1 MWPFDKS
8 PVVPV
13 LRLNGAIGMASPLR
27 PGLSIAALAEPLER
41 AFTLSKCPSVAIVIN
56 SPGGSAAQS
65 HLIYQ
70 RIRQLADEHKKRVSV
85 FCEDVTASGGY
96 FIAVAG
102 DEILADPSSLVGSI
116 GVVSKTFGFDKVLKR
131 LEVEYR
137 VYTSGTSKNILD
149 PFLPEKAEDVA
160 RLKEIQSYIH
170 DIFIGIV
177 KERRA
182 GKLKGPD
189 SDLFSGAFWAGA
201 KALELGLVDG
211 IGDVRSRMRE
221 LHGPKVKFKLVPLQR
236 GGLLS
241 RLRRLPGAATSGDA
255 ARLAL
260 ADDLVSALEI
270 RALWSRFGL

>member
-1 MWPFDKS
+1 MWPFDTS

-27 PGLSIAALAEPLER
+27 PGLSIAGLADPLEK
-41 AFTLSKCPSVAIVIN
+41 AFTMSKCRSVAIVIN

-65 HLIYQ
+65 HLIYR
-70 RIRQLADEHKKRVSV
+70 RIRNLADEHNKRVFV

-102 DEILADPSSLVGSI
+102 DEIHADPSSIVGSI

-131 LEVEYR
+131 LEVDYR
-137 VYTSGTSKNILD
+137 VYTAGTSKNILD
-149 PFLPEKAEDVA
+149 PFLPEKPEDVV
-160 RLKEIQSYIH
+160 RLKEIQSDIH

-189 SDLFSGAFWAGA
+189 GELFSGAFWAGV

-221 LHGPKVKFKLVPLQR
+221 VHGPKVKLKLVPLAR

-241 RLRRLPGAATSGDA
+241 RLRRLPGSASTGDDP
-255 ARLAL
+255 RLAL
-260 ADDLVSALEI
+260 ADDLVSAVET
-270 RALWSRFGL
+270 RALWSRFGI

>member
-13 LRLNGAIGMASPLR
+13 LRFNGPIGMASPLR
-27 PGLSIAALAEPLER
+27 PGLSIAALAEPLEK
-41 AFTLSKCPSVAIVIN
+41 AFTLSKCSSVAIVIN

-85 FCEDVTASGGY
+85 FSEDVTASGGY

-102 DEILADPSSLVGSI
+102 DEIYADPSSLVGSI
-116 GVVSKTFGFDKVLKR
+116 GVVSKSFGFDKVLKR

-137 VYTSGTSKNILD
+137 VYTAGTSKNILD
-149 PFLPEKAEDVA
+149 PFLPEKPEDVA
-160 RLKEIQSYIH
+160 RLKEIQSHIH

-182 GKLKGPD
+182 GKLKAPD
-189 SDLFSGAFWAGA
+189 GELFSGAFWAGA
-201 KALELGLVDG
+201 MALELGLVDG

-221 LHGPKVKFKLVPLQR
+221 IHGPKLKLKLVPLQR

-241 RLRRLPGAATSGDA
+241 RLRRLPGTTAAGGDP
-255 ARLAL
+255 RLAL
-260 ADDLVSALEI
+260 ADDLVSAMEI
-270 RALWSRFGL
+270 RALWSRYGL